1 MTPFLLRRGLLPLAA
16 AWTLLATPAFAHDAW
31 VELGGPK
38 HAVLFGHGAG
48 DTYDVKKV
56 RRVAAWGRDGQAL
69 AVRTT
74 TDRQPVQVEAEGG
87 PAALWALEFD
97 NGFWVRQEGR
107 SRNVPRTEVSGPV
120 ESSSRALKFGKTVL
134 AWGEHTAR
142 PVGQRLEIVPQAR
155 QAPAA
160 GQPLVVQVLY
170 EGRPLAGAKVAV
182 QGPGDGH
189 DGPVVTTDAQG
200 RASVIL
206 LKGPQFV
213 TTSHSV
219 PYPGPEAERDNLAAN
234 LRLATP

>member
-1 MTPFLLRRGLLPLAA
+1 MTSFPMRNALLPLAA
-16 AWTLLATPAFAHDAW
+16 AWAMLSAPASAHDAW
-31 VELGGPK
+31 VELSGPK

-48 DTYDVKKV
+48 DRYDVKKV
-56 RRVAAWGRDGQAL
+56 RHVAAWGRDGQAL
-69 AVRTT
+69 AVRTAA
-74 TDRQPVQVEAEGG
+74 DGSPVQVETQGG
-87 PAALWALEFD
+87 PAALWTLEFD

-107 SRNVPRTEVSGPV
+107 SRNVPRTEVPGPV

-134 AWGEHTAR
+134 AWTEHTAR
-142 PVGQRLEIVPQAR
+142 PVGQRLEIVPQAH
-155 QAPAA
+155 QAPSA
-160 GQPLVVQVLY
+160 GQPLAVLVLY

-189 DGPVVTTDAQG
+189 DGPVATTDAQG
-200 RASVIL
+200 RATVTL